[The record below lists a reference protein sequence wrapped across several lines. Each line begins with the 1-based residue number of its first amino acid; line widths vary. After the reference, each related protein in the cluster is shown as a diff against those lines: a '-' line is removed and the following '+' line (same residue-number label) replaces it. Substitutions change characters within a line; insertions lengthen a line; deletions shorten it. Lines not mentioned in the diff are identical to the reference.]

1 MLIQN
6 YLNKGKSLND
16 PENKECLTIV
26 LNMLNNIVQKSNIE
40 EVNTYVANF
49 LKETFGIT
57 LDQDPYGQNNSIE
70 LNEAGLIPMEG
81 CETKEF
87 HYDGTWCDLIEG
99 GVWNPDT
106 NELAGGF
113 ISVDSMNDILED
125 FNGGFDKGIKSI
137 HMKKDGK
144 VAKMMIDFK

>member
-1 MLIQN
+1 
-6 YLNKGKSLND
+6 
-16 PENKECLTIV
+16 
-26 LNMLNNIVQKSNIE
+26 MLNNIVQKSNIE

-81 CETKEF
+81 CETNEF
-87 HYDGTWCDLIEG
+87 KQSGEWSDMLES
-99 GVWNPDT
+99 GVWNKNT
-106 NELAGGF
+106 GNLAGGF
-113 ISVDSMNDILED
+113 ISVDSMNDILDD
-125 FNGGFDKGIKSI
+125 FSGGFDKGIKSI

-144 VAKMMIDFK
+144 VAKMMVDFN